1 MNNVYDETKFL
12 MKKYN
17 ITANK
22 SLGQNFLVDDESIE
36 KIVEASDLTT
46 DDLVIEIGPGLGTLT
61 QKLLEKA
68 KKVIA
73 IELDKKMI
81 KVLQDRFL
89 LYTNLEIINEDVLKV
104 DLKEVIEKNGFKTAK
119 VVANLPYYITTPI
132 IMQLLEKKLP
142 IETITV
148 MIQKEVAE
156 RLTAIPGDKNSGA
169 ITYSVYYYSYPK
181 VILNVENYKFIP
193 APEVD
198 SQVIKLVLRDEPV
211 VKPIN
216 EELFFRLIKISFM
229 QRRKTLINS
238 LLNGGIIKS
247 KQQAIDIFNELGIEL
262 NTRGEKLT
270 IEQFCE
276 ISNLLANVYLKIQK
290 CML

>member
-119 VVANLPYYITTPI
+119 IVANLPYYITTPI

-169 ITYSVYYYSYPK
+169 ITYSVYYYSNPK

-276 ISNLLANVYLKIQK
+276 ISNSLAK
-290 CML
+290 CI

>member
-132 IMQLLEKKLP
+132 IMQLLEKNLP

-169 ITYSVYYYSYPK
+169 ITYSVYYYSNPK
-181 VILNVENYKFIP
+181 VILNVEHYKFIP

-270 IEQFCE
+270 IEQVWE
-276 ISNLLANVYLKIQK
+276 ISNLLAK
-290 CML
+290 CI

>member
-169 ITYSVYYYSYPK
+169 ITYSVYYYSNPK

-216 EELFFRLIKISFM
+216 EELFFRLIK
-229 QRRKTLINS
+229 
-238 LLNGGIIKS
+238 S

-276 ISNLLANVYLKIQK
+276 ISNLLAK
-290 CML
+290 CI